1 MFTHVVFFKLKEAT
15 EDNIKLFKETLLGMD
30 GNIPELK
37 VLEIGVDTLRT
48 DRSFDICLI
57 TRFNSEEDYKTYA
70 YCDYHVNIVLK
81 TIRPMIEISKTVD
94 YNN

>member
-15 EDNIKLFKETLLGMD
+15 EDKVKLFADTLLAME

-37 VLEIGVDTLRT
+37 GLEVGVDTLRT

-57 TRFNSEEDYKTYA
+57 TRFDSEADYKTYA
-70 YCDYHVNIVLK
+70 DSDYHVNTVIKIV
-81 TIRPMIEISKTVD
+81 RPMIAESKSVD
-94 YNN
+94 YYM